1 MPNTLVTE
9 AKELELDNY
18 GYLQLLS
25 DWNHGVAEALAL
37 KEGISLTS
45 AHWELINLLREFYQ
59 QSELIPSTRVL
70 VKLIAKELGAE
81 KGKSIYLMSLF
92 PETPLKT
99 ICKISG
105 LPRPTNCV

>member
-1 MPNTLVTE
+1 MSHTLVTE
-9 AKELELDNY
+9 TKKLDVDKH
-18 GYLQLLS
+18 GYLRTLS
-25 DWNHGVAEALAL
+25 DWNEVVAEALAH
-37 KEGISLTS
+37 KEGVSLRS
-45 AHWELINLLREFYQ
+45 EHWELIHLLREFHQ

-81 KGKSIYLMSLF
+81 KGTSLYLMSLF
-92 PETPLKT
+92 PETPLKL